1 MLLVR
6 PAQLTFGTA
15 TWPHIDRVAIDRTAK
30 AVREWTDDGPHP
42 VFVDCPE
49 QLTRIRIVQTLD
61 HTTLAT
67 PIPGDMAELRI
78 DLAPTDARRRRVR
91 CTAVVESVTHDLA
104 PSRATRTITLTAVS
118 TDGDTDPLTITDTE

>member
-1 MLLVR
+1 
-6 PAQLTFGTA
+6 
-15 TWPHIDRVAIDRTAK
+15 
-30 AVREWTDDGPHP
+30 
-42 VFVDCPE
+42 
-49 QLTRIRIVQTLD
+49 
-61 HTTLAT
+61 
-67 PIPGDMAELRI
+67 MAELRI